1 MTQYLIKVIVSA
13 LLIVG
18 VSEVSK
24 RSSVMGAL
32 LASLPLIS
40 LLSFIWIYVDTKDV
54 QLLASLSK
62 EVFWMVLPSLLLFLT
77 LPVLLQKGMDF
88 WVSLLISCGL
98 TALVYGI
105 FLKFYT
111 IHL

>member
-62 EVFWMVLPSLLLFLT
+62 VVFWLVLPSLLLILT
-77 LPVLLQKGMDF
+77 KKELIQKVIDIWM
-88 WVSLLISCGL
+88 
-98 TALVYGI
+98 
-105 FLKFYT
+105 
-111 IHL
+111 

>member
-88 WVSLLISCGL
+88 WVSLLISCGW

-105 FLKFYT
+105 FLKFY
-111 IHL
+111 LR